1 MKPRPYQDLQA
12 SMTLPLNEFDVLKTC
27 LPLERNITK
36 YLCVKTKINNY
47 DDLEFR
53 MEGDLEKT
61 VRKFA
66 HSSWNEMRPLVVG
79 IKCYTNTDAAVFV
92 NHGNRDRLSSKLIDS
107 FDVVNDTWY
116 TFKYPLLANYHTDT
130 QILLSEGVTAFTLA
144 ILDASSHL
152 RDRARS
158 NSLPPGYASFDT
170 TLYGSF
176 NKALVYSDEMGTLIN
191 PSGADI
197 KDAHIVTRI

>member
-1 MKPRPYQDLQA
+1 
-12 SMTLPLNEFDVLKTC
+12 MTPPLNEFDVLKTC
-27 LPLERNITK
+27 LPLQSNITK
-36 YLCVKTKINNY
+36 YLCVKTKVNNY

>member
-1 MKPRPYQDLQA
+1 
-12 SMTLPLNEFDVLKTC
+12 MTPPLNEFDVLKTC
-27 LPLERNITK
+27 LPLQSNITK
-36 YLCVKTKINNY
+36 YLCVKTKVNNY

-92 NHGNRDRLSSKLIDS
+92 NHGNRDRLSTKLIDS

-130 QILLSEGVTAFTLA
+130 RILLSEGITAFTLA
-144 ILDASSHL
+144 ILDSSSHL
-152 RDRARS
+152 RDSAGI

-170 TLYGSF
+170 TFYGSF
-176 NKALVYSDEMGTLIN
+176 NKALVYADETGTLIN

-197 KDAHIVTRI
+197 KDAYIVTRI

>member
-1 MKPRPYQDLQA
+1 MPH
-12 SMTLPLNEFDVLKTC
+12 PLNEFDVLKRC

-36 YLCVKTKINNY
+36 YLCVKTKVNNY

-53 MEGDLEKT
+53 MEVDLEKT

-92 NHGNRDRLSSKLIDS
+92 NHGNRDRLSPRLIDS
-107 FDVVNDTWY
+107 FDVLNDTWY

-130 QILLSEGVTAFTLA
+130 RILLSEGVTAFTLA
-144 ILDASSHL
+144 ILDSSSHL
-152 RDRARS
+152 RDTANS
-158 NSLPPGYASFDT
+158 NTLPPGYASFDT
-170 TLYGSF
+170 MLYGSF
-176 NKALVYSDEMGTLIN
+176 NKALVYSDEAGALIN
-191 PSGADI
+191 PSGADL